1 MLKSHLKFALIL
13 SCLFLFLQNSN
24 SQTPLYYSSQTGET
38 SSWTGNGSY
47 TSDAHEEGSVTL
59 STSGS
64 ISISV
69 NPPDFSMGPNET
81 KSWTGTV
88 SATGGPTEGST
99 ESASIIADY
108 NLHYFGDDYDTTKV
122 GQQTIDFTIYSINC
136 RIPDTTLVDPMGTVS
151 VSATTFP
158 TSGGNYEW
166 TTTSSKITLANDD
179 QQTVEVT
186 VVDSTAKEE
195 PISCKFTIEGVS
207 YTANGIIKVNECKC
221 ETIETG
227 ETFGPISL
235 NFTAPPDSEFP
246 DSDGFCSY
254 NATNASFGLTMKGV
268 VERAA
273 NFTQANISFKKN
285 CETGEFKDVT
295 ISWNG
300 NAAIAD
306 INFLSLNTTSASL
319 SIDASG
325 NLSGTVG
332 LEVNL
337 NQDKNI
343 LGGLAIVRQGVTG
356 SVDFTFGG
364 GNDWNGSFDFGGVSN
379 INIDIVKGGTT
390 IAKVQNGSLSSDGS
404 FSGDFTAVGGATYN
418 TGGFTVV
425 MNDLT
430 LGVIFGISDGFELT
444 SGNGS
449 VDLKNMQGVSGEIT
463 LGLAFSSGNCQASIS
478 ASNITAFSMTLD
490 EFNLT
495 VDFDEN
501 FDVSTIDGDLKAKHN
516 QFDVKIEVNPFK
528 IEDGELKEFNASGDV
543 KYKAFTFTLS
553 DATYSNSKLS
563 LSAEVKIDFVGQG
576 GARVAVDK
584 FEISQGGTISVGK
597 IEADYNKT
605 PVKVHFDATFGT
617 DSFEGNFTGDFANKI
632 SISGSIKVG
641 TKVSFVYGKLTL
653 AVGTNIPLGN
663 SGLKITEI
671 SGKVG
676 FNYSLAADEAQD
688 GQYFVG
694 VGIKIADVADICEVG
709 GEIIIEIGN
718 NIVLTLNGNFASLK
732 NNTFVSGDLNVN
744 YTLPNEQIYGSVSTD
759 IKVPSS
765 GWVVDTDNLSV
776 DFWIY
781 QGWWRAKGQNMG
793 GEIFNKITMSN
804 GAIDIYGQLNNPTR
818 MNGTISGSASAN
830 WSDSATYP
838 SGFDPTTYWTADW
851 SDDWGGFGF
860 KGSYSI
866 SLSANISANLK
877 QSGLNGSFTVS
888 IYASGQMDV
897 KIPFHLYRLRGLSA
911 NGNLTV
917 GTYNG
922 DGWLHGNLTFTYQ
935 SYSGDVDVDLTF

>member
-1 MLKSHLKFALIL
+1 MQKILLNFALIL
-13 SCLFLFLQNSN
+13 SCLLLTNNSF
-24 SQTPLYYSSQTGET
+24 SQSPLYYSSQTGET

-69 NPPDFSMGPNET
+69 NPPEFSMGPNET

-88 SATGGPTEGST
+88 SATGGPTAGNT
-99 ESASIIADY
+99 ESASIIGDY
-108 NLHYFGDDYDTTKV
+108 NLHYFGEGFDTTKV
-122 GQQTIDFTIYSINC
+122 GQQTIDFTIYSIKC
-136 RIPDTTLVDPMGTVS
+136 QIPDTTLVDQMGTVS
-151 VSATTFP
+151 ITSTTFP
-158 TSGGNYEW
+158 SNGGSYEW
-166 TTTSSKITLANDD
+166 TTSSNRITLTNID
-179 QQTVEVT
+179 QRTVEVT
-186 VVDSTAKEE
+186 VVDSTAKVE

-207 YTANGIIKVNECKC
+207 YTANGVVKVNDCKC
-221 ETIETG
+221 DIIETG

-235 NFTAPPDSEFP
+235 NFSSPPDFDSP

-268 VERAA
+268 VERGA
-273 NFTQANISFKKN
+273 NLTQANVSFKKN
-285 CETGEFKDVT
+285 CQTGEFKDVT

-300 NAAIAD
+300 NKAIAD
-306 INFLSLNTTSASL
+306 INFLSLKATSVSL
-319 SIDASG
+319 TVDNSG
-325 NLSGTVG
+325 NLNGTVG
-332 LEVNL
+332 LNVNL

-343 LGGLAIVRQGVTG
+343 LGGLAIVKRGVTG
-356 SVDFTFGG
+356 SVNFTFSG
-364 GNDWNGSFDFGGVSN
+364 GNDWNGDFDFGGVSN
-379 INIDIVKGGTT
+379 INIEIVKAGTT
-390 IAKVQNGSLSSDGS
+390 IAKVNNGSLGSDGS
-404 FSGDFTAVGGATYN
+404 FSGTFTAVGGATYN
-418 TGGFTVV
+418 TGGFTVM
-425 MNDLT
+425 MNDLS
-430 LGVIFGISDGFELT
+430 LGVIFSISGDFEIT
-444 SGNGS
+444 DGNGS
-449 VDLKNMQGVSGEIT
+449 VDLKNMQGITGEFT

-490 EFNLT
+490 ELGLT

-501 FDVSTIDGDLKAKHN
+501 FDITTIEGDLKAKHN

-528 IEDGELKEFNASGDV
+528 IENGELKEFNASGNV

-553 DATYSNSKLS
+553 DASYANSKLS

-584 FEISQGGTISVGK
+584 FEISQGGSITVGK

-605 PVKVHFDATFGT
+605 PVKVHFDATFT
-617 DSFEGNFTGDFANKI
+617 SNSFNGNFSGDFANKI
-632 SISGSIKVG
+632 SISGSILIGVE
-641 TKVSFVYGKLTL
+641 TDFVYGSL
-653 AVGTNIPLGN
+653 ALAIGTNIPLGN
-663 SGLKITEI
+663 SGLKITEL

-676 FNYSLAADEAQD
+676 FNYSLAASTPQE

-694 VGIKIADVADICEVG
+694 VGIKIADIADICEVG

-744 YTLPNEQIYGSVSTD
+744 YSLPAEQIYGSVSTN
-759 IKVPSS
+759 IVVPSS
-765 GWVVDTDNLSV
+765 GSVVQTDNLNV

-793 GEIFNKITMSN
+793 GKIFDKIVMSN
-804 GAIDIYGQLNNPTR
+804 GAIDIYGRLSTSSR
-818 MNGTISGSASAN
+818 MNGTISGLASAN

-838 SGFDPTTYWTADW
+838 TGFNPETYWTADW
-851 SDDWGGFGF
+851 SDDWAGFGF
-860 KGSYSI
+860 KGSYRI
-866 SLSANISANLK
+866 LLSAQVRANLK
-877 QSGLNGSFTVS
+877 QTGLNGSISVS
-888 IYASGQMDV
+888 IYASGRMDI
-897 KIPFHLYRLRGLSA
+897 KIPLHIYRLHGLSA
-911 NGNLTV
+911 NGRLTV

-922 DGWLHGNLTFTYQ
+922 NGWLHGNLTFNYQ